1 MSRMN
6 TVLENK
12 PLIIRLFNSGKLT
25 ATDAEW
31 YERRGYQIVMID
43 DVIMDIVWKGV
54 D

>member
-31 YERRGYQIVMID
+31 YEHRGYQLVKID
-43 DVIMDIVWKGV
+43 GIITDIVWKGV